1 MPYLRLHCPALPLKE
16 KKLIAKELTN
26 ATMRHFRLTKSYAN
40 RCTMQFV
47 PFELEDIA
55 IDGKLLSAGGEPD
68 YHLEVSYRNLSE
80 EQKKTYAREVT
91 PLLAR
96 LLNVKTRSWLERLLR
111 VTDPPLFRVSI
122 EFHEYADDEY
132 ALKKR
137 VFFLFVPDIRV
148 RPVSGDDA
156 CTFV

>member
-1 MPYLRLHCPALPLKE
+1 MPYLRLHCPALPVKD
-16 KKLIAKELTN
+16 KKIIAKELTN
-26 ATMRHFRLTKSYAN
+26 ATMRYFRLTKSYAN
-40 RCTMQFV
+40 RCTVQFV

-68 YHLEVSYRNLSE
+68 YHLEVSYRKLSE
-80 EQKKTYAREVT
+80 EQKQTYAREVT

-122 EFHEYADDEY
+122 QFHAYGDDDY
-132 ALKKR
+132 ALGGRLLSEVGKTE
-137 VFFLFVPDIRV
+137 LP
-148 RPVSGDDA
+148 A
-156 CTFV
+156 L